1 MRPIRATRRIRIL
14 FPAPRTNQRS
24 EPGYNDVRLTLRFP
38 RSPNLTFDHHAFIS
52 YAIIDNKP
60 LSPEQ
65 EGWVTRFHATFEALL
80 SMRIGESARIWRD
93 AKLQGND
100 ALSGEIFDR
109 IGRTALLVT
118 VLTPRYLESDW
129 CTRELV
135 EFCSRVDRSGGV
147 APQNK
152 SRVLKV
158 LKTPVPLES
167 VPESIRDTLGYAF

>member
-1 MRPIRATRRIRIL
+1 
-14 FPAPRTNQRS
+14 
-24 EPGYNDVRLTLRFP
+24 
-38 RSPNLTFDHHAFIS
+38 LTFDHHAFIS

-100 ALSGEIFDR
+100 SLSGEIFDR

-118 VLTPRYLESDW
+118 VLTPLSRI
-129 CTRELV
+129 RLV
-135 EFCSRVDRSGGV
+135 YARAHGVLRPGRSQRRRR
-147 APQNK
+147 AA
-152 SRVLKV
+152 
-158 LKTPVPLES
+158 E
-167 VPESIRDTLGYAF
+167 